1 MRCFRIKSKV
11 TLGTNTSPNLG
22 GSLVFLFHG
31 GIFVSIPWN
40 AMFDSQGVPPG
51 VPQGVTILAFRG
63 PQCLMSSKQLQP
75 VMDPIFNSKWTI
87 LLLVG
92 GFNPIE
98 NISQIGWFPQVGLKV
113 IKAFE
118 TTAQVVSCSLIPG
131 NLYFKCSKAFKPRR
145 ISTFHDLQLYGIWK
159 LSRIRSNWDTEPEL
173 SCEVLMR
180 IHLLHSSFTSNICQS
195 SKSSQGYL
203 ALLSQQYW
211 QQSCFVT
218 TPGQISVSFG
228 RSKRYRETKSSIIP
242 LTLCFWPQGWRCY
255 SIGVFM
261 RFEVLKLNLSRS
273 RWSVTHQPG
282 RFRCK
287 TPLPGHNM
295 HPLPLVHVALA
306 PLHSRRH

>member
-1 MRCFRIKSKV
+1 MISNF
-11 TLGTNTSPNLG
+11 
-22 GSLVFLFHG
+22 
-31 GIFVSIPWN
+31 
-40 AMFDSQGVPPG
+40 
-51 VPQGVTILAFRG
+51 
-63 PQCLMSSKQLQP
+63 
-75 VMDPIFNSKWTI
+75 
-87 LLLVG
+87 
-92 GFNPIE
+92 IE
-98 NISQIGWFPQVGLKV
+98 
-113 IKAFE
+113 
-118 TTAQVVSCSLIPG
+118 
-131 NLYFKCSKAFKPRR
+131 
-145 ISTFHDLQLYGIWK
+145 IWK
-159 LSRIRSNWDTEPEL
+159 LSWYPKLRDEATETPNL
-173 SCEVLMR
+173 SCR
-180 IHLLHSSFTSNICQS
+180 AKYSWGFISCSFTSNICES

-203 ALLSQQYW
+203 AVLSQQYS

-218 TPGQISVSFG
+218 TPGQISLSFG

-273 RWSVTHQPG
+273 RWSRWSVTHQPG